1 MTTARNIRE
10 AAAIDWSAVALP
22 GLGRETISLIT
33 GGTGAIGYRA
43 AEVLVGWGAKVAVMG
58 RSQERVTA
66 LTAKL
71 EGPGEAI
78 GVVGDVASPADA
90 QRVVDTVQA
99 RWGRLDLLV
108 QSAAVGG
115 GGPLAEVTE
124 REIDAILDTNVK
136 GMTLMGQAAAV
147 PMVSQKRGNIVNTS
161 SVAGHQ
167 FSGRRFVYGVSKAAI
182 IFMTKQMAV
191 QLAPHGV
198 RVNCVSPGLT
208 PTTIT
213 SFDAT
218 PGLDPEVGLSSN
230 VAPADQVPLRR
241 YGTLDDYVGPILF
254 LASDLADYMTG
265 VEFPVGGGV
274 ELGR

>member
-1 MTTARNIRE
+1 MTTPRDIRE
-10 AAAIDWSAVALP
+10 AATIDWSAVALP
-22 GLGRETISLIT
+22 GLGLETVSLIT

-43 AEVLVGWGAKVAVMG
+43 AEVLVGWGGKVAVMG

-71 EGPGEAI
+71 DGPGEAI
-78 GVVGDVASPADA
+78 GVVGDVASAADA
-90 QRVVDTVQA
+90 QRVVETVQA
-99 RWGRLDLLV
+99 RWGQLDLLV

-136 GMTLMGQAAAV
+136 GMTLMAQAAAV
-147 PMVSQKRGNIVNTS
+147 PMVAQKRGNIVNTS

-167 FSGRRFVYGVSKAAI
+167 PSGRRFIYGVSKAAI
-182 IFMTKQMAV
+182 IFMTKQIAV

-208 PTTIT
+208 PTAIT